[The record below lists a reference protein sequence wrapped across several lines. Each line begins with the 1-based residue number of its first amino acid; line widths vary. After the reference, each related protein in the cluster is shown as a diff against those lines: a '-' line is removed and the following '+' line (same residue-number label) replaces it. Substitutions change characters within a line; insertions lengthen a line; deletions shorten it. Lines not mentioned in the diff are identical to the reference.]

1 MIIKAEIKKRI
12 NGDKAIKAI
21 ADVVIDN
28 AVVIHG
34 IGVVETERKRY
45 LKMPNSQWKN
55 KDGEEKQKDICH
67 PISAVARKQIEDAV
81 FAEYNRLDEN

>member
-45 LKMPNSQWKN
+45 ITMPNSQWKD
-55 KDGEEKQKDICH
+55 KDGEAKQRDVCH
-67 PISAVARKQIEDAV
+67 PISSAARKQIEDAV
-81 FAEYNRLDEN
+81 FEEYDRSDVN